1 MKWAIF
7 ASISG
12 LVAAGTPPASTLLS
26 DYGQLGAVAMLGVI
40 TMTLVART
48 IPKMSENYAKTQ
60 REIAKQAHDD
70 SEKLNQTLTE
80 LRVHCARKD
89 RG

>member
-1 MKWAIF
+1 MKWALF

-12 LVAAGTPPASTLLS
+12 LVAAGTPPVNTLLS

-40 TMTLVART
+40 TIILVART
-48 IPKMSENYAKTQ
+48 IPKMSGDFSTTLKNISDRSHA
-60 REIAKQAHDD
+60 D

-80 LRVHCARKD
+80 LRIHCAKQKED
-89 RG
+89 